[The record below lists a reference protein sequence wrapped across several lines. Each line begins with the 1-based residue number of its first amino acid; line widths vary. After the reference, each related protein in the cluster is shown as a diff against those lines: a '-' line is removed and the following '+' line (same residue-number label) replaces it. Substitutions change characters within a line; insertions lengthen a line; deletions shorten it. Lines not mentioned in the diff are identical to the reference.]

1 MQVQAIIQSLM
12 SQLQARSPQGVQL
25 IQRLMTSNS
34 NPEQLMT
41 QLMGNASPEQKQS
54 LLKQAKQYGVPN
66 NILAKI
72 QNM

>member
-1 MQVQAIIQSLM
+1 M

>member
-25 IQRLMTSNS
+25 IQKLMTSNS

>member
-1 MQVQAIIQSLM
+1 M

-25 IQRLMTSNS
+25 IQRLMSSNS

>member
-1 MQVQAIIQSLM
+1 
-12 SQLQARSPQGVQL
+12 
-25 IQRLMTSNS
+25 MTSNS

>member
-1 MQVQAIIQSLM
+1 M

-25 IQRLMTSNS
+25 IQKLMTSNS